1 MLLQPA
7 LENLRL
13 AAFER
18 QSSGASLS
26 LGLCDIKPKKR
37 GTGVSVV
44 CKFLPKSRFRR
55 GKLPVME
62 RDAPASAAARDGQ
75 TDRRTL
81 RAFARGR
88 RRINSAPYFIG
99 TTEPRARRLKAN
111 LCPANREDSGSKM
124 RGLELRG
131 GKKKYSNPSKTN

>member
-75 TDRRTL
+75 TD
-81 RAFARGR
+81 
-88 RRINSAPYFIG
+88 APRLCQG
-99 TTEPRARRLKAN
+99 TEKNKFGSVFYRNDGAKSTQAKSEPVSSQ
-111 LCPANREDSGSKM
+111 P
-124 RGLELRG
+124 
-131 GKKKYSNPSKTN
+131 

>member
-7 LENLRL
+7 LENLTL

-44 CKFLPKSRFRR
+44 CKFLPKSPFRR

-62 RDAPASAAARDGQ
+62 QDGPASAAARDEQ
-75 TDRRTL
+75 TDR
-81 RAFARGR
+81 
-88 RRINSAPYFIG
+88 SAP
-99 TTEPRARRLKAN
+99 L
-111 LCPANREDSGSKM
+111 SGD
-124 RGLELRG
+124 GEE
-131 GKKKYSNPSKTN
+131 